1 MSPELDTLDQ
11 LLGSDLP
18 LMVVRQLY
26 PDGHAFVRGVLG
38 LLSGGD
44 VNLLTADRSVAPAWR
59 WKKLLT
65 ANKTTRGVAD
75 MRLSITD
82 QGARRIR

>member
-11 LLGSDLP
+11 LGSDLP
-18 LMVVRQLY
+18 LTVIRQLY
-26 PDGHAFVRGVLG
+26 PDGHAFVQGILG

-44 VNLLTADRSVAPAWR
+44 VNLLTADQSVVPAWQ

-65 ANKTTRGVAD
+65 ENKITGELANI
-75 MRLSITD
+75 RLSITD
-82 QGARRIR
+82 QDARRIS